1 MENKPAYFAYSV
13 TEREDNGSAENREF
27 WTKIGA
33 AWPHKDGKGFTVSLE
48 ATPVNARLLLRQPEE
63 QEEKQTG
70 LERALDEEE
79 DR

>member
-1 MENKPAYFAYSV
+1 MENTPTYIAYAV
-13 TEREDNGSAENREF
+13 TEREDNGGGEHRDF

-48 ATPVNARLLLRQPEE
+48 ATPVNARLLLREPEE
-63 QEEKQTG
+63 RGEKKPEAEQ
-70 LERALDEEE
+70 APYEEE

>member
-1 MENKPAYFAYSV
+1 MENKPTYFAYAV
-13 TEREDNGSAENREF
+13 TEREGNGGEEGRDF

-63 QEEKQTG
+63 
-70 LERALDEEE
+70 RE
-79 DR
+79 DKENQDVHE

>member
-1 MENKPAYFAYSV
+1 MENQPAYFVYAV
-13 TEREDNGSAENREF
+13 TEREDNGGAENRDF

-48 ATPVNARLLLRQPEE
+48 ATPVNARLLLREPEE
-63 QEEKQTG
+63 RGEKKPEAEQ
-70 LERALDEEE
+70 APYEEE

>member
-1 MENKPAYFAYSV
+1 MENTPTYIAYAVS
-13 TEREDNGSAENREF
+13 EREDNGGGEHRDF

-63 QEEKQTG
+63 REEKRTG
-70 LERALDEEE
+70 AEQAPIEEGG
-79 DR
+79 R